1 MAPNHAIDLET
12 ARRIASGDAWAT
24 ESFVVTHYA
33 AVCRFMRHLT
43 GHAEDS
49 EDLTQQAFIKA
60 KQQIASYR
68 GKASLRTWL
77 FRIAL
82 HEYTH
87 WKRRRRR
94 THGLEAAPARIEP
107 AYEACVEAIALF
119 EALEKLPEALKETF
133 LLAEVQEMSI
143 EETAAVLGVPQGTV
157 KSRLFAARKKLCFL
171 LEGRQENEIEAKPV
185 LES

>member
-1 MAPNHAIDLET
+1 MATNFANDLET
-12 ARRIASGDAWAT
+12 ARRIADGDARVT
-24 ESFVVTHYA
+24 ESFVVAHYA
-33 AVCRFMRHLT
+33 PIRRFLRHLT
-43 GHAEDS
+43 RHEEDA

-68 GKASLRTWL
+68 GSASLRTWL

-94 THGLEAAPARIEP
+94 LVSLDLVPAQPEP
-107 AYEACVEAIALF
+107 GYESCVETIALMT
-119 EALEKLPEALKETF
+119 ALAQIPERLQQAF
-133 LLAEVQEMSI
+133 LLYEVQELSI
-143 EETAAVLGVPQGTV
+143 EETARVLGVPQGTV
-157 KSRLFAARKKLCFL
+157 KSRLAAARTKLGNL
-171 LEGRQENEIEAKPV
+171 LEGRMENEYETRPV